1 MKTLFFELIQVAIGR
16 RDLLS
21 RVPSAD
27 DWNMLYGLSVKQ
39 AVAGVCFVGV
49 QRLSKEQREEMPKGL
64 LMQWFALA
72 TQIQVRNKE
81 MNRKC
86 AVVYEAICR
95 EGFRCVVLKG
105 QGIAELYYVSD
116 CISGDDDSKVKGDS
130 FSGSLGLY
138 RQSGDIDVWL
148 WKEGMSL
155 KENKKDVLRLARSIQ
170 PKAHDS
176 VHHVAVEWMGTEVEL
191 HYWPSFF
198 YNPFSNSRFVKW
210 FMGFDKSK
218 FQLTDNGFLVPNSDF
233 NLIFLLSHAYRHYVR
248 EGLGLRQVM
257 DYYFLLKYVD
267 FDVDLNRN
275 RMIKELRMAR
285 FEKAMKWVI
294 GYVFEGKDI
303 ENGRECGKL
312 LLAHIMDGVNFG
324 KHKVTNVAS
333 KHTHIGRFINQLAHD
348 FHLVRYFACEA
359 IWVPLSMIE
368 EFIRIRV

>member
-1 MKTLFFELIQVAIGR
+1 M
-16 RDLLS
+16 
-21 RVPSAD
+21 
-27 DWNMLYGLSVKQ
+27 
-39 AVAGVCFVGV
+39 
-49 QRLSKEQREEMPKGL
+49 
-64 LMQWFALA
+64 
-72 TQIQVRNKE
+72 
-81 MNRKC
+81 
-86 AVVYEAICR
+86 
-95 EGFRCVVLKG
+95 
-105 QGIAELYYVSD
+105 
-116 CISGDDDSKVKGDS
+116 
-130 FSGSLGLY
+130 
-138 RQSGDIDVWL
+138 
-148 WKEGMSL
+148 
-155 KENKKDVLRLARSIQ
+155 
-170 PKAHDS
+170 
-176 VHHVAVEWMGTEVEL
+176 EL

-267 FDVDLNRN
+267 FNVDLNRN

-312 LLAHIMDGVNFG
+312 LLAHIMDGGNFG

-348 FHLVRYFACEA
+348 FHLMRYFACEA
-359 IWVPLSMIE
+359 IWVPLSMIK